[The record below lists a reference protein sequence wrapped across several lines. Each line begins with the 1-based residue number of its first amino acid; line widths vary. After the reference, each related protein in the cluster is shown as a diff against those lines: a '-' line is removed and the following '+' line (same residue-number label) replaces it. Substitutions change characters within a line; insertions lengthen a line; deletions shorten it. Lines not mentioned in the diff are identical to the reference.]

1 MKLKDAPAFAA
12 MALNNHGRYVDQ
24 EGMTLHQFYAG
35 LAMQGIIAAN
45 DHCNPT
51 WHTEDLAKT
60 AASSAILYAS
70 ALIAEL
76 EKVEL

>member
-1 MKLKDAPAFAA
+1 MNDLKNKRVFPSD
-12 MALNNHGRYVDQ
+12 LNEHCRGL
-24 EGMTLHQFYAG
+24 TLRQHYAG